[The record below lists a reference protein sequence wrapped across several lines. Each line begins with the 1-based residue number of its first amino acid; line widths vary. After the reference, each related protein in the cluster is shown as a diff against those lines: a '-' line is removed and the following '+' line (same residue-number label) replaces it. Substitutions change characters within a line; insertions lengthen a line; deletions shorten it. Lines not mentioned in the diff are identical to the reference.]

1 MDGDGLSSLGE
12 KGKVKIVVDFVFS
25 FVDQLLTRSLG
36 LEKLP
41 DKQQNLK
48 KKNFKISFLQIN
60 LVVKDQTTYHQI
72 LICHLMYNEYTYST
86 SNIIFCHE
94 MIVWIELSRLW
105 NIFLKL

>member
-41 DKQQNLK
+41 INNKNL
-48 KKNFKISFLQIN
+48 FLQMN
-60 LVVKDQTTYHQI
+60 LVVKEETIYHQAVKQWKHFI
-72 LICHLMYNEYTYST
+72 VFSSRTVRCTSVCPDLINLGASSC
-86 SNIIFCHE
+86 
-94 MIVWIELSRLW
+94 
-105 NIFLKL
+105 